1 MWDPHIWEALFTVL
15 RTNVGKGRA
24 SSVWRFSSCRTQSL
38 SWLTA
43 GHRLIQAVDHIPL
56 SVPHQVKET
65 GFYSISH
72 HPMEEPQ
79 KRQPLLGISHHA
91 VHIYS
96 TLLTARQH
104 IIIPLDSK
112 PLTSKTHGNVTG
124 KEHSSLMPR
133 LLIFHP
139 KVGYSRSTSTQVLT
153 LVTFQRTINLH
164 LRIEDLL
171 FHQLTAEHTPVN
183 WSDLENLQCLVH
195 VQYKSRWKDLG
206 SVW

>member
-1 MWDPHIWEALFTVL
+1 MWAKDE
-15 RTNVGKGRA
+15 
-24 SSVWRFSSCRTQSL
+24 
-38 SWLTA
+38 
-43 GHRLIQAVDHIPL
+43 PL
-56 SVPHQVKET
+56 L
-65 GFYSISH
+65 YDISH
-72 HPMEEPQ
+72 HAGHNLSVDSLLGTDWSKQSTIHLFPSTPSKRDRILLRLTSPSEEPQ

-91 VHIYS
+91 VHINS

-112 PLTSKTHGNVTG
+112 PLTSKTHGNVTS

-133 LLIFHP
+133 LVIFHP
-139 KVGYSRSTSTQVLT
+139 KVSYSRSTSTQVLT
-153 LVTFQRTINLH
+153 LVTSHRTINLH

-183 WSDLENLQCLVH
+183 WSDLENLHCLIH